1 MSNFRTVVSP
11 GSSPQKM
18 GISDR
23 ILTIGSCFA
32 DAIGTRLQLNR
43 LKVLANPFGN
53 LYNPHSIHKAIRYA
67 LYNELPPTHTFLD
80 RDGIC
85 FNYDFHSEVSGVNQH
100 NLLGKL
106 KEITGAAHYH
116 LAGSEWI
123 IITYGT
129 AWVYERKE
137 TGEIVANCHKIP
149 NNYFTKSL
157 LTQQEITES
166 FGKLHNELKQFNPGI
181 KIIVTVS
188 PVRHIKDTLE
198 LNSVSKAVLRATC
211 HTAAGSF
218 GDVSYFPSY
227 EIMLDD
233 LRDYRFYKADM
244 IHSSDVAEDYI
255 WEKFGETYF
264 AQDVK
269 TFLSQWKEIQQAIN
283 HRPFHP
289 SSSAHQSFL
298 RETLKRLESL
308 KETIDVEDEVALIRS
323 QIEKIV
329 KT

>member
-1 MSNFRTVVSP
+1 MSYFRTVVSP

-32 DAIGTRLQLNR
+32 DAIGTRLQQNR

-67 LYNELPPTHTFLD
+67 LYNELPVAHTFLS

-85 FNYDFHSEVSGVNQH
+85 FNYDFHSEVSDVNQL
-100 NLLGKL
+100 NLSTKL

-116 LAGSEWI
+116 LAASEWI

-137 TGEIVANCHKIP
+137 SGEIVANCHKIP
-149 NNYFTKSL
+149 NTNFVKSL
-157 LTQQEITES
+157 LSQQEITDS
-166 FGKLHNELKQFNPGI
+166 FGKLHNELKKFNPGI

-198 LNSVSKAVLRATC
+198 LNSVSKAVLRAAC
-211 HTAAGSF
+211 HTMVGTFS
-218 GDVSYFPSY
+218 DVSYFPSY
-227 EIMLDD
+227 EVMLDD

-244 IHSSDVAEDYI
+244 IHPSDVAEDYI

-264 AQDVK
+264 TQDVK
-269 TFLSQWKEIQQAIN
+269 TILSQWNEIQRAIN

-289 SSSAHQSFL
+289 ASPAHQSFL
-298 RETLKRLESL
+298 KETLTRLESL
-308 KETIDVEDEVALIRS
+308 KGTIDVENEVALIKS
-323 QIEKIV
+323 QIENIV

>member
-1 MSNFRTVVSP
+1 MNHFRTVVSP
-11 GSSPQKM
+11 GASPQNM
-18 GISDR
+18 GFSDR

-32 DAIGTRLQLNR
+32 DAIGTRLKLNR

-53 LYNPHSIHKAIRYA
+53 LYNPHSIHNAVRYA
-67 LYNELPPTHTFLD
+67 LYNEFPAAHTFLE
-80 RDGIC
+80 RDGVC
-85 FNYDFHSEVSGVNQH
+85 FNYNFHSEVSDVNQH
-100 NLLGKL
+100 NLSGKL

-116 LAGSEWI
+116 LAASEWI

-137 TGEIVANCHKIP
+137 TGEIVANCHKVP
-149 NNYFTKSL
+149 NNHFTKSL
-157 LTQQEITES
+157 LSPQEITDS
-166 FGKLHNELKQFNPGI
+166 FGKLHNELKKFNPGL
-181 KIIVTVS
+181 KIILTVS

-198 LNSVSKAVLRATC
+198 LNSVSKAVLRTAC
-211 HTAAGSF
+211 HAVAGSF
-218 GDVSYFPSY
+218 SDVSYFPSY

-244 IHSSDVAEDYI
+244 IHPSDVAEDYI

-269 TFLSQWKEIQQAIN
+269 TFLSQWSEIQQAIN

-289 SSSAHQSFL
+289 SSPAHQSFL

-308 KETIDVEDEVALIRS
+308 RDTIDVEPEVTLIKS
-323 QIEKIV
+323 QIEK
-329 KT
+329 